1 MEIRSSEPKPIT
13 VRDLY
18 EARARAL
25 GLELLG
31 GVNGLEN
38 PITSARI
45 QKLGLAL
52 AGYTDYLH
60 SGRIQFLGGTEIDYL
75 SRLSHTLR
83 NEAIARVFAFDL
95 CCMIVTRGLDVPSE
109 LIEEATNYRVPVLR
123 SSTESSRAIDVVT
136 EFLEER
142 LAPFITIHGGLL
154 EVFGLGV
161 LIIGDSGVGKSECAL
176 DLILR
181 GHRLVSDDVVTIKR
195 LGAERLVG
203 TGPSRMQFHMELRGL
218 GIINIKDLFGISA
231 VSPRKELDLV
241 IELVRWGR
249 DREYDR
255 LGLDDANHELLSVS
269 VPLATMPVASGR
281 NVATLVEVAV
291 RLQMLKKQ
299 GYRPAA
305 EFVRQLEVEMQKE
318 RSKDE

>member
-1 MEIRSSEPKPIT
+1 MGIDSSAPKPIT

-25 GLELLG
+25 GLELMG
-31 GVNGLEN
+31 GLNGLEN

-83 NEAIARVFAFDL
+83 NEAISRVFGFNL
-95 CCMIVTRGLDVPSE
+95 CGIIVTRGLDVPPE
-109 LIEEATNYRVPVLR
+109 LIEHAINYRVPVLR
-123 SSTESSRAIDVVT
+123 TSTPSSRAIDIVT

-142 LAPFITIHGGLL
+142 LAPFVTIHGGLL
-154 EVFGLGV
+154 DVFGLGV

-241 IELVRWGR
+241 VQLVRWDPG
-249 DREYDR
+249 REYDR
-255 LGLDDANHELLSVS
+255 LGLDDAKYELLNVS
-269 VPLATMPVASGR
+269 LPLSTMPVASGR

-291 RLQMLKKQ
+291 RLEMLKKQ
-299 GYRPAA
+299 GYRPAE
-305 EFVRQLEVEMQKE
+305 EFVRQLELEMEKE
-318 RSKDE
+318 RSKHE

>member
-1 MEIRSSEPKPIT
+1 MERDSSHQKPIT

-18 EARARAL
+18 ESRARAL

-83 NEAIARVFAFDL
+83 NEAISRVFGFNL
-95 CCMIVTRGLDVPSE
+95 CCMIVTRGLEVPAE
-109 LIEEATNYRVPVLR
+109 LVEHAKNYRVPVLR
-123 SSTESSRAIDVVT
+123 TATASSRAIDVVT

-142 LAPFITIHGGLL
+142 LAPFRTIHGGLL

-241 IELVRWGR
+241 IRLVRWGR
-249 DREYDR
+249 DHEYDR
-255 LGLDDANHELLSVS
+255 VGLDDATYELLNVS

-299 GYRPAA
+299 GYRPAK
-305 EFVRQLEVEMQKE
+305 EFVRQLEAEMQEE
-318 RSKDE
+318 RSKK